1 MVRAFL
7 IALDA
12 AVLVITATLNWL
24 MPSLTRRDVLFGVT
38 VTPDARATP
47 LGQSI
52 IRRYRLQVLAV
63 ALLSALA
70 LVLLAVF
77 APDAWWLSGWTTLV
91 VLVPV
96 LIMALPYLAA
106 HYASRALR
114 AAPGEAGAAAPVGSA
129 PVAELRPRH
138 YGDYILLFWEALP
151 LAVIAV
157 TAAYLAIRYAAAPAI
172 IPVHFDAA
180 GNPNRYAPKT
190 IGSYFSL
197 VWTQL
202 GLEVLL
208 TALALLIV
216 GSKALPG
223 RAESNFRLW
232 WLRYMYGMKVLT
244 LAFLGTLAVLIAS
257 ASQTGVAASIG
268 VVMPLTLVYVMILL
282 GSAIWIAVRTG
293 QGGSRLGSPA
303 ETANDRM
310 DDRYWK
316 LGVFYVNS
324 QDPSFLVERRF
335 GVGWTIN
342 LGNRWSIVVLCGLL
356 AIAVL
361 VPLLTSV
368 LS

>member
-12 AVLVITATLNWL
+12 AVLLITATLNWL

-38 VTPDARATP
+38 VTPDARAMP

-70 LVLLAVF
+70 LVVLAIF

-96 LIMALPYLAA
+96 LIMAVPYLAA
-106 HYASRALR
+106 HYASRALGRPLGKPSLPRRVAQLQWRSFAR
-114 AAPGEAGAAAPVGSA
+114 ATM
-129 PVAELRPRH
+129 R
-138 YGDYILLFWEALP
+138 DYIPLFSEALP

-197 VWTQL
+197 VWTQI

-208 TALALLIV
+208 TGLALLIV

-257 ASQTGVAASIG
+257 ASQPAS
-268 VVMPLTLVYVMILL
+268 
-282 GSAIWIAVRTG
+282 R
-293 QGGSRLGSPA
+293 R
-303 ETANDRM
+303 
-310 DDRYWK
+310 
-316 LGVFYVNS
+316 
-324 QDPSFLVERRF
+324 PSE
-335 GVGWTIN
+335 
-342 LGNRWSIVVLCGLL
+342 
-356 AIAVL
+356 
-361 VPLLTSV
+361 
-368 LS
+368 